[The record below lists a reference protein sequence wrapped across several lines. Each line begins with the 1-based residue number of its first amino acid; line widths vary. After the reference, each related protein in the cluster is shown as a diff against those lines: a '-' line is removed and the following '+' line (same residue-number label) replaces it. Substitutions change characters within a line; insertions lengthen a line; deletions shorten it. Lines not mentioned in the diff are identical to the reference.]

1 MQKNKLQNST
11 HHAESWQWTSRRDL
25 HRCPP
30 VWTHCHRPAW
40 MDMIQTAAVPTQN
53 DTLSLTSRNGYDSN
67 SRHTYTQYEHTVTN
81 QLERIWFKQLLHLHN
96 ASLQLPAQTTALTQ
110 LSWILQNNAG
120 FHKSEPMNGIYSK
133 ARFCRLGKF
142 CCCPTKTVNLW
153 RTQYKPWCKK
163 AFPIQIKWY
172 IVIYIHVMQQLT
184 LIIGIHTF

>member
-1 MQKNKLQNST
+1 
-11 HHAESWQWTSRRDL
+11 
-25 HRCPP
+25 
-30 VWTHCHRPAW
+30 
-40 MDMIQTAAVPTQN
+40 MIQTAAVPTHN
-53 DTLSLTSRNGYDSN
+53 TDTLSLTSRNGYDSN
-67 SRHTYTQYEHTVTN
+67 SRRTYTQYGHTVTD
-81 QLERIWFKQLLHLHN
+81 QLEWIWFKQPPYLHTIRTHCHQPAGMDMIQTAAAPTHN

-120 FHKSEPMNGIYSK
+120 FHKSEPMNGIYGK